1 MPITEVDA
9 LKDFG
14 LTLDHFYGLVKSQVK
29 DLQVNQFIQ
38 LQATA
43 IPLDISESYPWFS
56 YGNLNR
62 VFDCRLDPTPVA
74 DNIALLANTKLST
87 EYIVMLSDMLSLVE
101 FKELDSDTISK
112 IDKLQTKILNNDSR
126 VNALLQKRLDDW
138 IIYAEASMLD
148 KGNLTIFSHWSQGH
162 FTTRDII
169 DLQREQVT
177 DQALISALRLRRYKD
192 ASDQAVV
199 DAYAAATGPAA
210 RMRYPRFRDQD
221 YLEEAKKFSPVYFAM
236 LPDNDSNLFSNRQ
249 MMTSGTTLTTLISG
263 TLGGISNTFTKGST
277 SSSSITT
284 DWSVSGSGGW
294 GPFSFSANASSHQVI
309 KEDFSHTQSITV
321 GVKSL
326 QAVPIDASSW
336 FTPDIFKNKLVM
348 ANRRLFERYFG
359 SKGSLLYHPTHLIVA
374 RGLNIKFSSA
384 QAWNYDYASAFSTSG
399 GGSAKIFGVGWGANA
414 KYSKDVKEQKT
425 ERRGNDLILDD
436 GENIRILG
444 YVATKY
450 SGFNELLLERLLIDA
465 PENFFGV
472 DFKGGISGG
481 GG

>member
-1 MPITEVDA
+1 MPVTEVDA

-14 LTLDHFYGLVKSQVK
+14 LTLDHFYGLVKSQVSN
-29 DLQVNQFIQ
+29 LQVNQFIQ

-43 IPLDISESYPWFS
+43 IPLDISEEYPWFS
-56 YGNLNR
+56 YGNINR

-101 FKELDSDTISK
+101 FKELDSDTLLK
-112 IDKLQTKILNNDSR
+112 IEKLQTKILNNDSR
-126 VNALLQKRLDDW
+126 VNTLLQKRLEDW
-138 IIYAEASMLD
+138 VIYAEASMLD

-162 FTTRDII
+162 FTTRDIT
-169 DLQREQVT
+169 DLQREQAT

-210 RMRYPRFRDQD
+210 RMRYPRFRDKD

-236 LPDNDSNLFSNRQ
+236 LPDNESNLFANRQ
-249 MMTSGTTLTTLISG
+249 MMTSGTTLGTLISG
-263 TLGGISNTFTKGST
+263 TLGSVSNTITKGST

-284 DWSVSGSGGW
+284 DWSASGSGGW
-294 GPFSFSANASSHQVI
+294 GPFSFSANVSSHQAI

-321 GVKSL
+321 GAKSL

-336 FTPDIFKNKLVM
+336 FSPDIFNNRLVM

-384 QAWNYDYASAFSTSG
+384 QAWNYNYESAFSTSG
-399 GGSAKIFGVGWGANA
+399 GASAKIFGIGWGANA

-425 ERRGNDLILDD
+425 ERRGNDLVLDD

-444 YVATKY
+444 YVATKHN
-450 SGFNELLLERLLIDA
+450 GFNSALLEKLLIEA
-465 PENFFGV
+465 PEQFFGV